1 MKYLTCGLLLLALLP
16 SLISAYPSTVV
27 VNGVCLTCPNPNGES
42 VYVDGQEYRSF
53 NNGNVV
59 VSRPG
64 YNNGRNT
71 IVRRGGSTVVNG
83 NCEICNVDI

>member
-1 MKYLTCGLLLLALLP
+1 M
-16 SLISAYPSTVV
+16 LIL
-27 VNGVCLTCPNPNGES
+27 GPNPNGES
-42 VYVDGQEYRSF
+42 VYIDGQEYRSF
-53 NNGNVV
+53 SNGNVV

-83 NCEICNVDI
+83 NCEICNVDA